1 MLTMLIVPNFGGCIH
16 VPPPPANQIVHVVF
30 PVGQADFHAMDA
42 VSVEGVLHL
51 NYRVTL
57 MGSAAYK
64 MDGVSIQRLNR
75 AIE

>member
-1 MLTMLIVPNFGGCIH
+1 MLIVPNFGGCIH

-30 PVGQADFHAMDA
+30 TEGQSDFHAMDA
-42 VSVEGVLHL
+42 VSVEGILHL